1 MAEKTIISSN
11 PTPDSQKYREAQA
24 NLINAKRISG
34 ANYSQPFFV
43 KPAEGNSQGSYS
55 LEPETSHTFNIVKD
69 FKWTTSSFKKEVP
82 RIELVEYQ
90 ITQNQQ
96 ANYITK
102 MMKGI
107 SKTTA
112 VKGIGSAIYGAF
124 SYNNDVNTLKDPY
137 EGLYT
142 AKETKFRYIFPFYS
156 PTTVSTK
163 VTWSSKMPPEGKSLV
178 VAAAGGMSGAAIDA
192 MTGSSEARKAIEQY
206 AVNAAAAVENINA
219 PFAGIEQPMWYTG
232 TAKNNYTIKFPLFN
246 TISVEETLRNY
257 DFIRVFNYQNLH
269 LRTTFATY
277 LPPVFYKCEQNGD
290 GEYWNELGAKP
301 AVYVS
306 NFVVQNIGAI
316 RAINIEGSHKMSVP
330 EAYMVEI
337 TLSEMITTSRNI
349 YASVF
354 TGDPVKV
361 VSKQ

>member
-1 MAEKTIISSN
+1 MADTIISSN
-11 PTPDSQKYREAQA
+11 PSPDALEYRKAQA
-24 NLINAKRISG
+24 NLVNARRISG
-34 ANYSQPFFV
+34 ANYSQPH
-43 KPAEGNSQGSYS
+43 KLQPAEGNSQGSFSIAPASESGY
-55 LEPETSHTFNIVKD
+55 EFNIVKD
-69 FKWTTSSFKKEVP
+69 FKWTNSKFREEVP

-112 VKGIGSAIYGAF
+112 IGGIGSAIYGFF
-124 SYNNDVNTLKDPY
+124 SHNNDVNTLKDPY

-142 AKETKFRYIFPFYS
+142 AEETKFKYIFPFYS
-156 PTTVSTK
+156 PTTVNTQ
-163 VTWSSKMPPEGKSLV
+163 VTWSSKMPPEGKSLPI
-178 VAAAGGMSGAAIDA
+178 AAAGGIAGAAIDS
-192 MTGSSEARKAIEQY
+192 MTGSTDTRKAIEQY

-232 TAKNNYTIKFPLFN
+232 TAKNKYNIKFPLFN
-246 TISVEETLRNY
+246 TYSVEETLRNY
-257 DFIRVFNYQNLH
+257 DFIRIFNYQNLH

-277 LPPVFYKCEQNGD
+277 LPPVFYKCEQSS
-290 GEYWNELGAKP
+290 EYWNELGAKP

-306 NFVVQNIGAI
+306 NFVVQNVGAI
-316 RAINIEGSHKMSVP
+316 RAIDIGENHKMSVP
-330 EAYMVEI
+330 EAYIVEI
-337 TLSEMITTSRNI
+337 TLSEMITISRNI

-354 TGDPVKV
+354 TGGSINVM
-361 VSKQ
+361 SKK